1 MTRVASKVLKKIKD
15 LESLF
20 CNGSDDEV
28 VLQVVDTTVDKL
40 LRYEEQKFG
49 MDLKDIRRGL
59 RRFEKKY
66 KMKSDSFYKQFNAG
80 KLGDSMD
87 YMEWYAL
94 GDMQR
99 RISDRLAK
107 LKVVGR

>member
-1 MTRVASKVLKKIKD
+1 MAMADSKVLKKIKD

-20 CNGSDDEV
+20 CNGRDDEV
-28 VLQVVDTTVDKL
+28 ILQVVDTTVDKL

-49 MDLKDIRRGL
+49 RELRDIQRSL

-66 KMKSDSFYKQFNAG
+66 EMKSDSFYRKFSKG

-87 YMEWYAL
+87 YIEWSAL
-94 GDMQR
+94 CDIQR
-99 RISDRLAK
+99 RISDRLDK
-107 LKVVGR
+107 LKAAGR